1 MLSYKHGYHAGNQAD
16 VLKHICLIQAY
27 KSLKKHHNSI
37 SYIDTHAGSGDYNFK
52 SDYMSKNKEYEKS
65 VMEKGFFNHSFM
77 PMGPDGP
84 MYFVWEVKD
93 GISASEF
100 QDFIDGPDGVNFGL
114 VALNNNVMQLNL
126 ELTGGQTPYER
137 KF

>member
-1 MLSYKHGYHAGNQAD
+1 MTSQFYLVHH
-16 VLKHICLIQAY
+16 HIKPNMSEAWWGKVGGQTEEDSKQND
-27 KSLKKHHNSI
+27 KS
-37 SYIDTHAGSGDYNFK
+37 
-52 SDYMSKNKEYEKS
+52 M
-65 VMEKGFFNHSFM
+65 MEKGFFNHSFM

-84 MYFVWEVKD
+84 MYCVWEVKE
-93 GISASEF
+93 GIPASDF

>member
-1 MLSYKHGYHAGNQAD
+1 MASQFYLVHH
-16 VLKHICLIQAY
+16 HI
-27 KSLKKHHNSI
+27 KPN
-37 SYIDTHAGSGDYNFK
+37 
-52 SDYMSKNKEYEKS
+52 MSKAWWGIIGGQTEEDSKEYEKS

-77 PMGPDGP
+77 PMGLDGP
-84 MYFVWEVKD
+84 MYCVWEVKD

-100 QDFIDGPDGVNFGL
+100 QEFIDGPDGVNFGL
-114 VALNNNVMQLNL
+114 AALNNNVMQLNL